1 MISNRSVPPD
11 TVLPHVMY
19 RNLPEAIAWL
29 TRTFGFTECYR
40 YGNPLSGAQMQIGAV
55 WIMLKQAKPDEKSPS
70 QLGYGTQSL
79 TIFLEDVDAHFQKT
93 KAAGAKLLE
102 DLHETVYGE
111 LQYAAEDLD
120 GHHWLFSRHARDVN
134 PEEFGATLGRCK
146 HRCHVLPQPR
156 ICYLEI
162 PAVDVHQSAVFYENV
177 FGWNIRHRDTARPSF
192 DDASGNVSG
201 AWVTGRPASHDP
213 GLLPYVWVND
223 IQGIIT
229 RARAHGAEIVDS
241 PHPDSPGSTSI
252 IATFRDPAGN
262 LIGLYQEQAG

>member
-177 FGWNIRHRDTARPSF
+177 FGWNIRHRDSARPSF
-192 DDASGNVSG
+192 DDAAGNVSG
-201 AWVTGRPASHDP
+201 AWVTGRPASRDP

-241 PHPDSPGSTSI
+241 PHPDSPGSTST

-262 LIGLYQEQAG
+262 LIGLYQEQME